1 MNNFDEHERT
11 LVQILQKLF
20 LDNEVSAQLVFKGGT
35 CLMFFYDLDR
45 FSTDLDF
52 DIRHGVENLNI
63 NQVQEAIASYL
74 TIDEQRE
81 KYHTYFWRGKYKTG
95 LHGIKIE
102 ISKREFPQKI
112 VIKNFLGV
120 NIATLAPE
128 QMLAHK
134 LVALSDRNKNRDLY
148 DAHFMLEKNWG
159 IDDEVIKF
167 RTGLATKEYL
177 QAVLDRLVRDHD
189 TLQGFILND
198 LGGML
203 SQNRRDWVRQ
213 NLLDSLKRQLMIRI
227 GK

>member
-35 CLMFFYDLDR
+35 CLMFFYGLDR

-52 DIRHGVENLNI
+52 DVRKGVENLNTDKI
-63 NQVQEAIASYL
+63 HGVISSYL
-74 TIDEQRE
+74 TVENQRE
-81 KYHTYFWRGKYKTG
+81 KYHTYFWNGKYQKG
-95 LHGIKIE
+95 LHGIKVE
-102 ISKREFPQKI
+102 VSKRDFPQKI

-134 LVALSDRNKNRDLY
+134 LVALSDRDKNRDLY
-148 DAHFMLEKNWG
+148 DAHFMLEDNWN
-159 IDDEVIKF
+159 IDDEIIKV
-167 RTGLATKEYL
+167 RTDLTTKEYL
-177 QAVLDRLVRDHD
+177 QSVVDKLDSSYDSR
-189 TLQGFILND
+189 QKFILND

-203 SQNRRDWVRQ
+203 SQARRDWVRE
-213 NLLDSLKRQLMIRI
+213 NLLDSLKRQLLIRI
-227 GK
+227 R